1 MDNKTT
7 DIKKGMASQVTSK
20 KKGEDFA
27 KKSQELKDLYPF
39 ISKNDLKI
47 QDVYHIGFVLK
58 NLWGEEDIAIPLN
71 KNGNSFLSKLS
82 NIYLPKFL
90 VAIYHEDIEE
100 YEFIYQP
107 LDKQDKYARYKF
119 DFIYDGKKFSARF
132 DNPSEEFKTIATH
145 TYCSNE
151 ENERSH
157 RNIPQYFK
165 YYSKDSSTLPDIMRL
180 RLDLIYHNKIAVNFF
195 IKGDFKNLSEE
206 KQITLFQHLN
216 IVLFY
221 NDRKSPQ
228 IIIIQDN
235 NDIEPYPIPRCVDKS
250 ALPANLN
257 IKKLQDN
264 LLDLLITARNA
275 PTSRLQYLYYF
286 QVIEFCTYYFLTA
299 DIKRKIQDILE
310 DPSLLSQTDQHTQ
323 KLINII
329 QDDYY
334 NRHSEDDRL
343 KCMFREYCSYDDIKE
358 EIDQNFKYFEKDIE
372 FKGGYVVKKLFKEYS
387 KINNNP
393 DNVPSIMDNIYNNII
408 KIRNVLVH
416 ARESHQNTSIS
427 PNIDNENLLKP
438 YLYIV
443 QRMAEVISRKF
454 S

>member
-1 MDNKTT
+1 MEKE
-7 DIKKGMASQVTSK
+7 KKNSEQMMAPQASSK
-20 KKGEDFA
+20 NASETLD
-27 KKSQELKDLYPF
+27 KKSQKLRDLYPF
-39 ISKNDLKI
+39 IAQNDLKL
-47 QDVYHIGFVLK
+47 QEVYHIGYVLK
-58 NLWGEEDIAIPLN
+58 NLWGEEDIVIPLT
-71 KNGNSFLSKLS
+71 KNENSFLSKLS
-82 NIYLPKFL
+82 NITLPKFL
-90 VAIYHEDIEE
+90 VAIYHEDLDE
-100 YEFIYQP
+100 YEFIFQP
-107 LDKQDKYARYKF
+107 LNKEDKYARYNF
-119 DFIYDGKKFSARF
+119 DFVYNGNAYSARF

-151 ENERSH
+151 ESEKSH

-165 YYSKDSSTLPDIMRL
+165 FYGKDSSNLPEVMRL
-180 RLDLIYHNKIAVNFF
+180 RLNLIYQDKIAVNFF
-195 IKGDFKNLSEE
+195 IKGNFRLLSIEE
-206 KQITLFQHLN
+206 QIKLFQHLN
-216 IVLFY
+216 LMLFY

-228 IIIIQDN
+228 IIIIQDDN
-235 NDIEPYPIPRCVDKS
+235 NIESYPIPRCIDKS
-250 ALPANLN
+250 ALPAKLN

-286 QVIEFCTYYFLTA
+286 QVIEFCTYYFLTT

-310 DPSLLSQTDQHTQ
+310 DPSLLSNTDQHTQ

-334 NRHSEDDRL
+334 NKRTEDDRL

-358 EIDQNFKYFEKDIE
+358 EIDQNFKYFENDIE
-372 FKGGYVVKKLFKEYS
+372 FKGGYIVNKLFKEYS
-387 KINNNP
+387 KINKNP

-427 PNIDNENLLKP
+427 PCTENENQLKP